1 MEKLDGVEPLK
12 VLLSA
17 YSCRPDLGSEA
28 GRGWNVAREAAKTND
43 VWAITR
49 HVNRSAIEAEL
60 ARDPI
65 HRLRFVYYDLPR
77 WARWGK
83 RQGLGFLYHYHLW
96 QIGAYF
102 VARRL
107 HREIGFDLAHHVTA
121 GRYWAPSF
129 LALLPVAFLWGPA
142 GGGES
147 APRAFWK
154 GFGLRG
160 IVEETLRHLIR
171 WLGEHDPLVRLT
183 ARRSAL
189 ALAATEETAA
199 RMRKLGAKTVRVFPQ
214 VDLHKEDIEQL
225 GRYPVGDGSSFRL
238 ISIGR
243 LLHWKGFHLGLES
256 FAEANV
262 SEAEYWLVG
271 DGPQRGRLEAL
282 SRRLGIVDRV
292 RFLGSLSR
300 EETLATLRQ
309 CNILVHPSLHEAGG
323 WVCAEALAAGRPVIC
338 LDLGGPAA
346 QVTDEMGFKIPA
358 NDPDQA
364 VFDIAKAIKLLG
376 GEQELRKRMGEKARE
391 LIIRE
396 YQLNHKGREFR
407 KFYAS
412 IAARQA

>member
-1 MEKLDGVEPLK
+1 LEKLDSAEPLRM
-12 VLLSA
+12 LLSA
-17 YSCRPDLGSEA
+17 YSCRPDLGSEG
-28 GRGWNVAREAAKTND
+28 GRGWNVAREVAKPHN

-49 HVNRSAIEAEL
+49 PANRSAIEAEL
-60 ARDPI
+60 ANDPAPQ
-65 HRLRFVYYDLPR
+65 LQFVYYDLPR
-77 WARWGK
+77 WAQWGK
-83 RQGLGFLYHYHLW
+83 RQGLGFLYHYYLW

-129 LALLPVAFLWGPA
+129 LALLPVPFLWGPA

-154 GFGLRG
+154 DFGLRG
-160 IVEETLRHLIR
+160 IAEETLRHLIR

-199 RMRKLGAKTVRVFPQ
+199 RMRKLGARRVRVFPQ

-225 GRYPVGDGSSFRL
+225 GRYTVGDGSFLRL

-256 FAEANV
+256 FAKANV
-262 SEAEYWLVG
+262 PEAEYWFVG

-282 SRRLGIVDRV
+282 AKRLGIVDRV
-292 RFLGSLSR
+292 RFLGTLSR
-300 EETLATLRQ
+300 EEALAKLGQ
-309 CNILVHPSLHEAGG
+309 CSALVHPSLHEAGG
-323 WVCAEALAAGRPVIC
+323 WVCSEALAAGRPVIC

-346 QVTDEMGFKIPA
+346 QVTDETGFRIPA

-364 VFDIAKAIKLLG
+364 VSDIAKAIKLLG
-376 GEQELRKRMGEKARE
+376 DEQELRKRMGEKARE
-391 LIIRE
+391 LISRE
-396 YQLNHKGREFR
+396 YQLNNKWRKFREF
-407 KFYAS
+407 YTSLAT
-412 IAARQA
+412 RQD

>member
-1 MEKLDGVEPLK
+1 MEKLDSTESLK
-12 VLLSA
+12 MLLSA
-17 YSCRPDLGSEA
+17 YSCRPDLGSEG
-28 GRGWNVAREAAKTND
+28 GRGWNVAREAAKPHD

-49 HVNRSAIEAEL
+49 PVNRSAIEAEL
-60 ARDPI
+60 ANDPAP
-65 HRLRFVYYDLPR
+65 RLHFVYYDLPR

-83 RQGLGFLYHYHLW
+83 RQGLGFLYHYYLW
-96 QIGAYF
+96 QIGSYF

-107 HREIGFDLAHHVTA
+107 HRKIGFDLAHHVTA

-129 LALLPVAFLWGPA
+129 LALLPVPFLWGPA

-154 GFGLRG
+154 DFGLRG

-199 RMRKLGAKTVRVFPQ
+199 RMRRLGAKRVRVFPQ

-225 GRYPVGDGSSFRL
+225 GRYTVGNGSFLRL

-262 SEAEYWLVG
+262 PEAEYWLVG
-271 DGPQRGRLEAL
+271 DGPHREPLEAL
-282 SRRLGIVDRV
+282 ARRLGIVDRV
-292 RFLGSLSR
+292 RFWGTLSR
-300 EETLATLRQ
+300 EEALAKLGQ
-309 CNILVHPSLHEAGG
+309 CSVLVHPSLHEAGG
-323 WVCAEALAAGRPVIC
+323 WVCSEALAAGRPVIC

-346 QVTDEMGFKIPA
+346 QVTDETGFRIPA

-364 VFDIAKAIKLLG
+364 VSDIAKAIKLLG
-376 GEQELRKRMGEKARE
+376 DEQDLRKRMGEKARD
-391 LIIRE
+391 LILRE
-396 YQLNHKGREFR
+396 YQVNHKGRKFR
-407 KFYAS
+407 ELYTSLAT
-412 IAARQA
+412 RQD

>member
-1 MEKLDGVEPLK
+1 MEKLDSTEPLEM
-12 VLLSA
+12 LLSA
-17 YSCRPDLGSEA
+17 YSCRPDLGSEG
-28 GRGWNVAREAAKTND
+28 GRGWNVAREAAKPHD

-60 ARDPI
+60 ANDPAP
-65 HRLRFVYYDLPR
+65 RLQFVYYDLPR

-83 RQGLGFLYHYHLW
+83 RQGLGFLYHYYLW

-129 LALLPVAFLWGPA
+129 LALLPVPFLWGPA

-147 APRAFWK
+147 APWAFWK
-154 GFGLRG
+154 DFGLRG

-199 RMRKLGAKTVRVFPQ
+199 RMRKLGARRVRVFPQ

-225 GRYPVGDGSSFRL
+225 GRYAMEDNLPLRL

-243 LLHWKGFHLGLES
+243 LLHWKGFHLGLEA
-256 FAEANV
+256 FAKANV
-262 SEAEYWLVG
+262 PEAEYWLVG
-271 DGPQRGRLEAL
+271 DGPQRARLEAL
-282 SRRLGIVDRV
+282 ARRLGIVDRV
-292 RFLGSLSR
+292 RFWGPLSR
-300 EETLATLRQ
+300 EEALAKLGQ
-309 CNILVHPSLHEAGG
+309 CSILVHPSLHEAGG
-323 WVCAEALAAGRPVIC
+323 WVCSEALAAGRPVVC

-346 QVTDEMGFKIPA
+346 QVTDETGFRITA
-358 NDPDQA
+358 NGPDQA
-364 VFDIAKAIKLLG
+364 VSDIAKAIELLSA
-376 GEQELRKRMGEKARE
+376 EQDVRKRMGEKARE
-391 LIIRE
+391 LILRE
-396 YQLNHKGREFR
+396 FQLNPKGRKFREF
-407 KFYAS
+407 YTS
-412 IAARQA
+412 LVTRQD

>member
-1 MEKLDGVEPLK
+1 MEPSK

-28 GRGWNVAREAAKTND
+28 GRGWSVAREAAKTYE

-49 HVNRSAIEAEL
+49 PVNRSAIEAEL
-60 ARDPI
+60 RNDPVS
-65 HRLRFVYYDLPR
+65 RLHFVYYDLR
-77 WARWGK
+77 WAQRGK
-83 RQGLGFLYHYHLW
+83 RQGLGFLYHYYLW

-102 VARRL
+102 VARKL

-189 ALAATEETAA
+189 ALAATDETAA
-199 RMRKLGAKTVRVFPQ
+199 RMRKLGARRVRVFPQ

-225 GRYPVGDGSSFRL
+225 GRYAMEDNLPLRL

-243 LLHWKGFHLGLES
+243 LL
-256 FAEANV
+256 
-262 SEAEYWLVG
+262 
-271 DGPQRGRLEAL
+271 
-282 SRRLGIVDRV
+282 
-292 RFLGSLSR
+292 
-300 EETLATLRQ
+300 
-309 CNILVHPSLHEAGG
+309 
-323 WVCAEALAAGRPVIC
+323 
-338 LDLGGPAA
+338 
-346 QVTDEMGFKIPA
+346 
-358 NDPDQA
+358 
-364 VFDIAKAIKLLG
+364 
-376 GEQELRKRMGEKARE
+376 
-391 LIIRE
+391 
-396 YQLNHKGREFR
+396 
-407 KFYAS
+407 
-412 IAARQA
+412 

>member
-1 MEKLDGVEPLK
+1 MEKPDSVMPLK

-28 GRGWNVAREAAKTND
+28 GRGWNVAREVAKPYE

-49 HVNRSAIEAEL
+49 PVNRSPIETEL
-60 ARDPI
+60 TSDPVP
-65 HRLRFVYYDLPR
+65 RLQFIYYDLPR
-77 WARWGK
+77 WARRGK
-83 RQGLGFLYHYHLW
+83 RQGLGFLYHYYLW

-107 HREIGFDLAHHVTA
+107 HREIGFDVAHHVTA

-129 LALLPVAFLWGPA
+129 LALLPVPFLWGPA

-154 GFGLRG
+154 DFGARG
-160 IVEETLRHLIR
+160 IVEETLRHLLR

-199 RMRKLGAKTVRVFPQ
+199 RMRKLGAKSVRVFPQ

-225 GRYPVGDGSSFRL
+225 GRYAVGDNRSLRL

-262 SEAEYWLVG
+262 PEAEYWLVG
-271 DGPQRGRLEAL
+271 DGPQRERLEAL
-282 SRRLGIVDRV
+282 ARRLGIVDRV
-292 RFLGSLSR
+292 RFWGTLSR
-300 EETLATLRQ
+300 EEALVKLGQ
-309 CNILVHPSLHEAGG
+309 SSVLVHPSLHEAGG
-323 WVCAEALAAGRPVIC
+323 WVCSEALAAGRPVIC

-346 QVTDEMGFKIPA
+346 QVTDETGFRIPA

-364 VFDIAKAIKLLG
+364 VSDLAKAIKLLG
-376 GEQELRKRMGEKARE
+376 DEQQLRKRMGEKARE
-391 LIIRE
+391 LIFRE
-396 YQLNHKGREFR
+396 YQLNHKGRKFREF
-407 KFYAS
+407 YTSLAT
-412 IAARQA
+412 RQD